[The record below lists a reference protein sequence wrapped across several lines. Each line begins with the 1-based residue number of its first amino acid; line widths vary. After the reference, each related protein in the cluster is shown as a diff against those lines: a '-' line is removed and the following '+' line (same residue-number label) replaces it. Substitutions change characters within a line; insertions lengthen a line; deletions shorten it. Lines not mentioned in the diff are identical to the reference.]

1 MKGGRAA
8 KRRKAVTPENAI
20 TRQCGEINSSILS
33 QLQATLQE
41 DPLQDLTLF
50 LEGKLLLYQ
59 RSLKKITEPN
69 LLQSVVSVD
78 TKPNPRLAKFAHTQ
92 SAVLTSET
100 SEPVAPVTIIS
111 SLQSK
116 RTELQQVNVRPQFQS
131 YVRQLPD
138 ALEWEELFA
147 MIADGEVLW
156 ELFNCKVI
164 KVSTTIVVKVGRGVD
179 RFRDEVALM
188 EFVKQST
195 SIPIPEVFGFHH
207 NEDVECFIFMSYIEG
222 CTLES
227 SWPSLRLEDRK
238 TIESQ
243 LAGYFAELRSL
254 PSPNPVTLGSLG
266 SRICR
271 DARRMERKCQSIS
284 SERHF
289 NEFLGNFTFRRD
301 SEFARMLLSCLKDN
315 HRIVLTHGDLQ
326 PRNILVQG
334 DRVTGIIDWELGGW
348 YPEYWEYVKGA
359 VPVKGCEGWWQH
371 LGCITGKYPVE
382 WAIDLHLDHLIVNSP
397 IVSVA

>member
-1 MKGGRAA
+1 MKGGRVT
-8 KRRKAVTPENAI
+8 KRRKVTPENTI
-20 TRQCGEINSSILS
+20 TRQYGEINLSILS

-50 LEGKLLLYQ
+50 LESKLLLYQ
-59 RSLKKITEPN
+59 RSLKKITEPTVPQN
-69 LLQSVVSVD
+69 VSSANS
-78 TKPNPRLAKFAHTQ
+78 KPNPRLAKSAHTQ

-100 SEPVAPVTIIS
+100 PEPVAPITIIS
-111 SLQSK
+111 SLQCK
-116 RTELQQVNVRPQFQS
+116 RTELRQVNVRPKFQS
-131 YVRQLPD
+131 YVRQLPN

-156 ELFNCKVI
+156 ELFGCKVI
-164 KVSTTIVVKVGRGVD
+164 KVSATIVVKVGREVD
-179 RFRDEVALM
+179 RFQDEVALM

-207 NEDVECFIFMSYIEG
+207 NEDDECFIFMSYVEG

-227 SWPSLRLEDRK
+227 SWPSLGLEDRK

-254 PSPNPVTLGSLG
+254 PSPNPVALGSLAT
-266 SRICR
+266 RICR
-271 DARRMERKCQSIS
+271 DARRMERQFQSIS
-284 SERHF
+284 SERQF
-289 NEFLGNFTFRRD
+289 NEFLGKFTFRRD
-301 SEFARMLLSCLKDN
+301 SEFARMLLSCLKDS

-334 DRVTGIIDWELGGW
+334 DRVTGIVDWELGGW

-371 LGCITGKYPVE
+371 LGCVTGNYPME

-397 IVSVA
+397 ITSH

>member
-1 MKGGRAA
+1 M
-8 KRRKAVTPENAI
+8 RRNQLVDSFSTA
-20 TRQCGEINSSILS
+20 SS
-33 QLQATLQE
+33 LQE

-254 PSPNPVTLGSLG
+254 PSPNPVTSAHWGRVSVVMLAEWNENVNLLVPNVISMNSLG
-266 SRICR
+266 
-271 DARRMERKCQSIS
+271 IS
-284 SERHF
+284 
-289 NEFLGNFTFRRD
+289 L
-301 SEFARMLLSCLKDN
+301 FA
-315 HRIVLTHGDLQ
+315 
-326 PRNILVQG
+326 
-334 DRVTGIIDWELGGW
+334 GIQNSLE
-348 YPEYWEYVKGA
+348 
-359 VPVKGCEGWWQH
+359 CS
-371 LGCITGKYPVE
+371 YPVSKIITE
-382 WAIDLHLDHLIVNSP
+382 SSSLTATCNLEIFLYRETESLESLIGS
-397 IVSVA
+397 

>member
-1 MKGGRAA
+1 MKRGRAA
-8 KRRKAVTPENAI
+8 KRRKVTPENAL
-20 TRQCGEINSSILS
+20 TRQYGEINSSILS
-33 QLQATLQE
+33 ELQVTLQE

-50 LEGKLLLYQ
+50 LESKLLIYQ
-59 RSLKKITEPN
+59 RSLKKITGPAV
-69 LLQSVVSVD
+69 LQDVASADS
-78 TKPNPRLAKFAHTQ
+78 KPNPRLAKSAHTQ

-100 SEPVAPVTIIS
+100 PEPVAPGTIIS

-116 RTELQQVNVRPQFQS
+116 RAGLRQVNVRPQFQS

-156 ELFNCKVI
+156 ELFSCKVI

-207 NEDVECFIFMSYIEG
+207 NEDDECFIFMSYVEG

-227 SWPSLRLEDRK
+227 SWPSLGLEDRK

-243 LAGYFAELRSL
+243 LAGYIAELRSL
-254 PSPNPVTLGSLG
+254 PCPNPVALGSLATHF
-266 SRICR
+266 CR
-271 DARRMERKCQSIS
+271 DSRRMERICQSIS
-284 SERHF
+284 SERQF
-289 NEFLGNFTFRRD
+289 NEFLGKFTFRRD
-301 SEFARMLLSCLKDN
+301 SEFARMLQSCLKDN

-326 PRNILVQG
+326 PRNIFVQG

-371 LGCITGKYPVE
+371 LDCITGKYPME

-397 IVSVA
+397 VVSR